1 VQEVLARVLHAL
13 VRLVRVRLVPER
25 HVRPAL
31 EVLPRVTLPNV
42 QVSRIT
48 AIVPRESQ
56 ASASRMESAVSVRV
70 VRLVRVRVV
79 RVVRVMVRVVVR
91 VRRVIA
97 SRMGS
102 AVSASRTGS
111 VRVVRLVRVRVVRV
125 VRVMDRVV
133 GPPDAMTGLLAS
145 VKSVSSVR

>member
-1 VQEVLARVLHAL
+1 MQEVLARVLHAV

-31 EVLPRVTLPNV
+31 EVLPRVMLPNA
-42 QVSRIT
+42 QVSRST

-56 ASASRMESAVSVRV
+56 ASASPMGSVRV

-97 SRMGS
+97 SRMES
-102 AVSASRTGS
+102 AVSVSPMGS
-111 VRVVRLVRVRVVRV
+111 VRVVRLVRARVVRV
-125 VRVMDRVV
+125 VRVMVRVV

>member
-1 VQEVLARVLHAL
+1 
-13 VRLVRVRLVPER
+13 
-25 HVRPAL
+25 
-31 EVLPRVTLPNV
+31 
-42 QVSRIT
+42 
-48 AIVPRESQ
+48 
-56 ASASRMESAVSVRV
+56 
-70 VRLVRVRVV
+70 
-79 RVVRVMVRVVVR
+79 MVRVVVR

-102 AVSASRTGS
+102 AVS

>member
-1 VQEVLARVLHAL
+1 MQEVLARVLHAV

-31 EVLPRVTLPNV
+31 EVLPRVMLPNA
-42 QVSRIT
+42 QVSRST

-56 ASASRMESAVSVRV
+56 ASASRMGSAVSVRV

-97 SRMGS
+97 SLMGS
-102 AVSASRTGS
+102 AVS

>member
-1 VQEVLARVLHAL
+1 VQEVLARVLHA
-13 VRLVRVRLVPER
+13 VVRLVPER

-31 EVLPRVTLPNV
+31 EVLPRVMLPNA
-42 QVSRIT
+42 QVSRST

-56 ASASRMESAVSVRV
+56 ASASRMGSAVSVRV

-79 RVVRVMVRVVVR
+79 RVVRVMVRVV
-91 VRRVIA
+91 
-97 SRMGS
+97 
-102 AVSASRTGS
+102 
-111 VRVVRLVRVRVVRV
+111 
-125 VRVMDRVV
+125 

>member
-1 VQEVLARVLHAL
+1 
-13 VRLVRVRLVPER
+13 
-25 HVRPAL
+25 
-31 EVLPRVTLPNV
+31 
-42 QVSRIT
+42 
-48 AIVPRESQ
+48 
-56 ASASRMESAVSVRV
+56 MGSAVSVRV

-102 AVSASRTGS
+102 AASANLMGSAVS
-111 VRVVRLVRVRVVRV
+111 VRVVRLVRV
-125 VRVMDRVV
+125 VRVMVRVV